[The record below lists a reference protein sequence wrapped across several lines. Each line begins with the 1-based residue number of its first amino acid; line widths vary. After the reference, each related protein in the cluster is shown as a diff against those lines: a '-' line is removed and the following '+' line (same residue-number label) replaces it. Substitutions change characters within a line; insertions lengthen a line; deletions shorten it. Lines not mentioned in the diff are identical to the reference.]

1 MGKDV
6 EVLSM
11 ENKYEAALRFIFSNV
26 MMPRKFGK
34 QDWFDVCLVTVHEA
48 TFKAE
53 LYDKYKDLIDMI
65 ETLNLDI
72 DSVINLIHIHAADSI
87 DQKDNTKIDLINKL
101 FEEEKVKGYDR

>member
-1 MGKDV
+1 
-6 EVLSM
+6 M

-34 QDWFDVCLVTVHEA
+34 QDWFDACLVTVHEA

-53 LYDKYKDLIDMI
+53 QYDKYKDLIDMI

-72 DSVINLIHIHAADSI
+72 DSVINLIYIHAADSI
-87 DQKDNTKIDLINKL
+87 DQKDYTKIDLMNKL
-101 FEEEKVKGYDR
+101 FEEGKVKGYDR

>member
-1 MGKDV
+1 
-6 EVLSM
+6 M

-34 QDWFDVCLVTVHEA
+34 QDWNKFNAYVVTVHEA

-53 LYDKYKDLIDMI
+53 QYDKYKDLIDMI

-72 DSVINLIHIHAADSI
+72 DSVINLIHIHADSI

-101 FEEEKVKGYDR
+101 FEEGKVKGYDR